1 MDDEQGPLLG
11 FGHMGTHVFGQSQQK
26 LVAEVGEGR
35 GAYKERFLR
44 NDSGCV
50 HFGDLRLSGYCGVV
64 QINLLAEQ
72 LRNLL

>member
-1 MDDEQGPLLG
+1 MDDGQGPLLD
-11 FGHMGTHVFGQSQQK
+11 FGHMGTNVLGRSQQK

-35 GAYKERFLR
+35 GACKERLLR

-50 HFGDLRLSGYCGVV
+50 QFWDLRLSGYRGVV

-72 LRNLL
+72 LRNIL

>member
-1 MDDEQGPLLG
+1 MDDGQGPLLG
-11 FGHMGTHVFGQSQQK
+11 FGHLGTNVLGQSQQK
-26 LVAEVGEGR
+26 LVAEVGEGC

-50 HFGDLRLSGYCGVV
+50 HFWDLCLSGYCGLV

-72 LRNLL
+72 LRNVL